1 MIKVDKESKQKE
13 IKSLISKGKAEG
25 TLTFEEI
32 TDILPRLDLSKS
44 QIENIYNAIHRL
56 DIDILY
62 KEGDLPRKKSKTAK
76 KKADNSIKFSNNNSV
91 STYLK
96 EIGKTRL
103 LSTVEETQLAKRV
116 EAGDL
121 AAKQA
126 LIKANLR
133 LVVNVAKKYTGRG
146 LALLD
151 RIQEG
156 NLGLMRAVEKFDYR
170 KGYKFS
176 TYATWWIRQGI
187 NRAISDQG
195 RTIRVP
201 VHMCDNINKII
212 GVQRRLVRELGRDPS
227 VEEIS
232 DETEFT
238 PDKIREI
245 IKVSQQPVS
254 LETPIGEEGKTH
266 LSDFIEDS
274 EAKKPTDAASFA
286 MLQKQI
292 QQVLGTLTNR
302 ERKILELRFGLHD
315 GQPRTLEEV
324 GREFSVTR
332 ERIRQI
338 QFKALCKLRKPSRIK
353 VLKDYF

>member
-1 MIKVDKESKQKE
+1 MIT
-13 IKSLISKGKAEG
+13 KGKARG

-32 TDILPRLDLSKS
+32 TDTLSRLDLQKS
-44 QIENIYNAIHRL
+44 QIVNVFNAINRL
-56 DIDILY
+56 NIDILG
-62 KEGDLPRKKSKTAK
+62 KGREVPNPKNSRKKVDS
-76 KKADNSIKFSNNNSV
+76 SIKFSNNDPV
-91 STYLK
+91 SMYLK

-103 LSTVEETQLAKRV
+103 LSAVEETQLAKKI

-121 AAKQA
+121 AAEQA

-133 LVVNVAKKYTGRG
+133 LVVSIAKKYAGRG
-146 LALLD
+146 MTFLD
-151 RIQEG
+151 LIQEG
-156 NLGLMRAVEKFDYR
+156 NLGLIRTVEKFNYR

-187 NRAISDQG
+187 TRAISDQA

-201 VHMCDNINKII
+201 VHMCENINKMIR
-212 GVQRRLVRELGRDPS
+212 VQRRLSQKLGRDPS

-232 DETEFT
+232 DEMEFT

-245 IKVSQQPVS
+245 IKISQQPIS
-254 LETPIGEEGKTH
+254 LETPIGEEGNTH

-274 EAKKPTDAASFA
+274 EAKKPADAASFA

-315 GQPRTLEEV
+315 GHPRTLEEV

-338 QFKALCKLRKPSRIK
+338 QVKALCKLRKPSRSK

>member
-1 MIKVDKESKQKE
+1 MDKESKQKK

-32 TDILPRLDLSKS
+32 TDTLPRLDLSKS

-56 DIDILY
+56 DIDILG
-62 KEGDLPRKKSKTAK
+62 KDGALSKKKNKTAK
-76 KKADNSIKFSNNNSV
+76 KKADNFIKFSNNNSV

-103 LSTVEETQLAKRV
+103 LSAVEETQLAKRV

-133 LVVNVAKKYTGRG
+133 LVVSVAKKYTGRG
-146 LALLD
+146 ITFLD

-156 NLGLMRAVEKFDYR
+156 NLGLIKAVEKFDYR

-187 NRAISDQG
+187 TRAISDQA

-212 GVQRRLVRELGRDPS
+212 KVQRRLVQELDRDPS
-227 VEEIS
+227 AEEIS
-232 DETEFT
+232 DEMEFT

-245 IKVSQQPVS
+245 IKISQQPVS
-254 LETPIGEEGKTH
+254 LETPIGEEGNTH
-266 LSDFIEDS
+266 LSDFIEDA
-274 EAKKPTDAASFA
+274 EAKKPADAASFA

-292 QQVLGTLTNR
+292 QQVLGTLTGR

-315 GQPRTLEEV
+315 GHPRTLEEV
-324 GREFSVTR
+324 GREFGVTR

-338 QFKALCKLRKPSRIK
+338 QFKTLCKLRKTSKSK

>member
-1 MIKVDKESKQKE
+1 VIKIDKESKQKE
-13 IKSLISKGKAEG
+13 IKSLISKGKAGG

-32 TDILPRLDLSKS
+32 TDTLSRLDLPKS

-56 DIDILY
+56 DIDILG
-62 KEGDLPRKKSKTAK
+62 KDGALSKKKNKTDK
-76 KKADNSIKFSNNNSV
+76 KKADNFIKFSNNDLV

-103 LSTVEETQLAKRV
+103 LSAVEEIQLAKRV

-133 LVVNVAKKYTGRG
+133 LVVSVAKKYAGRG
-146 LALLD
+146 LAFLD

-156 NLGLMRAVEKFDYR
+156 NLGLIKAVEKFDYR

-187 NRAISDQG
+187 TRAISDQA

-201 VHMCDNINKII
+201 VHMCDNINKMIR
-212 GVQRRLVRELGRDPS
+212 VQRRLAQELGRDPS

-232 DETEFT
+232 DEMEFT

-245 IKVSQQPVS
+245 IKISQQPIS
-254 LETPIGEEGKTH
+254 LETPIGEEGDAH
-266 LSDFIEDS
+266 LSDFIEDV
-274 EAKKPTDAASFA
+274 EAKKPADAASSA

-292 QQVLGTLTNR
+292 QQVLGSLTGR
-302 ERKILELRFGLHD
+302 ERKILKLRFGLHD
-315 GQPRTLEEV
+315 GHPRTLEEV

-338 QFKALCKLRKPSRIK
+338 QVKALYKLRKTSRSK

>member
-1 MIKVDKESKQKE
+1 MARFRFDQ
-13 IKSLISKGKAEG
+13 
-25 TLTFEEI
+25 
-32 TDILPRLDLSKS
+32 KS

-56 DIDILY
+56 DIDILG
-62 KEGDLPRKKSKTAK
+62 KGGDLSKKKNKTAK
-76 KKADNSIKFSNNNSV
+76 KKADNFIKFSNNDPV
-91 STYLK
+91 RMYLK
-96 EIGKTRL
+96 EIGRTRL
-103 LSTVEETQLAKRV
+103 LSSVEETQLAKRV

-133 LVVNVAKKYTGRG
+133 LVVSVAKKYTGRG
-146 LALLD
+146 ITFLD

-156 NLGLMRAVEKFDYR
+156 NLGLIKAVKKFNYR

-187 NRAISDQG
+187 TRAISDQA

-201 VHMCDNINKII
+201 VHMCDNINKMIK
-212 GVQRRLVRELGRDPS
+212 VQRRLIQKLGRDPS

-232 DETEFT
+232 DEMEFT
-238 PDKIREI
+238 PDKIRKIIEI
-245 IKVSQQPVS
+245 SQQPVS
-254 LETPIGEEGKTH
+254 LETPIGEEGNTH
-266 LSDFIEDS
+266 LSDFIEDT
-274 EAKKPTDAASFA
+274 EAEKPADAASFA

-292 QQVLGTLTNR
+292 QQVLGTLTGR
-302 ERKILELRFGLHD
+302 ERKILELRFGLYD
-315 GQPRTLEEV
+315 GHPRTLEEV

-338 QFKALCKLRKPSRIK
+338 QFKSLCKLRKTSRSK
-353 VLKDYF
+353 VLKNYF